1 MKKRTSLGLTL
12 APLPALPTLLR
23 STDVKRLLPD
33 KVRPS
38 SDAYLTFK
46 KKCFYC
52 IKKTMYVVIVIVS
65 VSVSVCVCV
74 CVCVSGEIHRREEAT
89 ACQGAPEERCV
100 PDIK

>member
-1 MKKRTSLGLTL
+1 MKKRNSLGLTL

-74 CVCVSGEIHRREEAT
+74 CVCVCLVRSTDVKRLLPAK
-89 ACQGAPEERCV
+89 V
-100 PDIK
+100 PPRSDAYLT